1 MMTRPP
7 TNKDNNDLASF
18 DQTSRLQSDRHGR
31 SAAFSNSMAILADA
45 AAELDG
51 RAAAAA
57 KTPPS
62 VPVAGEEVQITQ
74 ELHLHSGHSVLNGDA
89 DQKPPLVPDTG
100 AKVKKAPY
108 RNRRG
113 GLNGSNLF
121 KQHKKYCIVKCE
133 VTLDDFI
140 ENRFGYAKEVHRRS
154 VCKSDVALACAGA
167 GGINARLLKMWKEL
181 SDEQRREYNARAA
194 VIKAIRVC

>member
-1 MMTRPP
+1 MMTQPP
-7 TNKDNNDLASF
+7 TNKDNNNLASF

-57 KTPPS
+57 KTPP
-62 VPVAGEEVQITQ
+62 
-74 ELHLHSGHSVLNGDA
+74 
-89 DQKPPLVPDTG
+89 
-100 AKVKKAPY
+100 KVKKAPY
-108 RNRRG
+108 HSQRG

-140 ENRFGYAKEVHRRS
+140 KNRFGYAKEVHRRS
-154 VCKSDVALACAGA
+154 VCKSNVALACAGA

-181 SDEQRREYNARAA
+181 SDEQRREYNARASD
-194 VIKAIRVC
+194 IKAMAAATLRGKH

>member
-7 TNKDNNDLASF
+7 TNKDNNNLASF

-45 AAELDG
+45 AAKQLEG
-51 RAAAAA
+51 SAAAAA
-57 KTPPS
+57 KTPP
-62 VPVAGEEVQITQ
+62 
-74 ELHLHSGHSVLNGDA
+74 
-89 DQKPPLVPDTG
+89 
-100 AKVKKAPY
+100 KVKKAPY
-108 RNRRG
+108 HSRRG

-140 ENRFGYAKEVHRRS
+140 ENLFAYAKEVHRRS
-154 VCKSDVALACAGA
+154 VCKSDDALARAGA
-167 GGINARLLKMWKEL
+167 GGINARLLEMWKEL
-181 SDEQRREYNARAA
+181 SPEQQQEYNARALE
-194 VIKAIRVC
+194 INTKTAIILRGKH

>member
-45 AAELDG
+45 AAKQLEG
-51 RAAAAA
+51 SAAAAA
-57 KTPPS
+57 KTPP
-62 VPVAGEEVQITQ
+62 
-74 ELHLHSGHSVLNGDA
+74 
-89 DQKPPLVPDTG
+89 
-100 AKVKKAPY
+100 KVKKAPY
-108 RNRRG
+108 HSRRG

-140 ENRFGYAKEVHRRS
+140 KNRFGYAKEVHRRS
-154 VCKSDVALACAGA
+154 VCKSNVALACAGA